1 MPGGSSGYRLR
12 MADRTVFHVV
22 PNVNG
27 WEVKQEGAQQ
37 GEVLVDDK
45 DNALAHARELAKRAP
60 LGQVIVHTRD
70 GQIAEEFTYGEDP
83 RSTPG

>member
-1 MPGGSSGYRLR
+1 
-12 MADRTVFHVV
+12 MADRTVYHVV

-27 WEVKQEGAQQ
+27 WEVKEQ
-37 GEVLVDDK
+37 GSDATAFLVDNK
-45 DNALAHARELAKRAP
+45 DNALSHAKDLAKQAS

-83 RSTPG
+83 RASKG